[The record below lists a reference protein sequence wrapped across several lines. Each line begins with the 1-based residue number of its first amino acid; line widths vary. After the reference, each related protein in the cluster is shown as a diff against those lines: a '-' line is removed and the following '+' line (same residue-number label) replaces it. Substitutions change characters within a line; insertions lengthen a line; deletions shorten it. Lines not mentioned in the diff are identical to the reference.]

1 MTFKDKHI
9 WIISPESW
17 GEQLLS
23 KHHYAME
30 LANRN
35 NDVVFI
41 EPEGKHASVRPLEGY
56 PNIQL
61 ISWKSVRGLRKLP
74 RSISKVLQRKEMLK
88 IAELTGGQPDVIWS
102 FDNSRFFDMNAWDIP
117 ALKIHHVVDL
127 NQQFEL
133 GRAAKSADVCF
144 CTSSFILEELKKY
157 NEHVFN
163 IGHGCMP
170 VKAKSWQEH
179 NQTKKVMYVGNL
191 LIPLLN
197 RTLILDAVREFPD
210 TEFHFVGSYERSNV
224 SRKVDASGK
233 AFIAELKSLP
243 NAHLRGPMQKDRF
256 HETLLE
262 ADIFIVAY
270 KKEAFHQVANPHKL
284 PELLSTGR
292 TILSNVLS
300 EYQELD
306 FIEMVDSDYI
316 WLTVLAQMIQDTKK
330 WNTPAL
336 QQQRIEWAAGR
347 SYSNQLMQIENLI
360 DG

>member
-1 MTFKDKHI
+1 MNFKDKHI

-23 KHHYAME
+23 KHHYAIE

-61 ISWKSVRGLRKLP
+61 IAWKSVRGLRKLP

-102 FDNSRFFDMNAWDIP
+102 FDNSRFFDLNAWDIP

-133 GRAAKSADVCF
+133 GRAAKTADVCF
-144 CTSSFILEELKKY
+144 CTSSFIQDELKKH
-157 NEHVFN
+157 NEKVHN
-163 IGHGCMP
+163 IGHGCVP
-170 VKAKSWQEH
+170 VKVINWSEH

-197 RTLILDAVREFPD
+197 RTLILEAVRQFPE
-210 TEFHFVGSYERSNV
+210 TAFHFVGAYEKSNV
-224 SRKVDASGK
+224 SRKVDASAK
-233 AFIAELKSLP
+233 AFIEELKSLP
-243 NAHLRGPMQKDRF
+243 NVHLRGAMQKEAF
-256 HETLLE
+256 HDVLLE

-270 KKEAFHQVANPHKL
+270 KKEAYHQVANPHKL

-292 TILSNVLS
+292 AILSNVLS
-300 EYQELD
+300 EYEALD

-316 WLTVLAQMIQDTKK
+316 WLTVLAQMIEDTKS
-330 WNTPAL
+330 WNTPEL
-336 QQQRIEWAAGR
+336 QAQRTTWAQSR
-347 SYSNQLMQIENLI
+347 SYSNQLKKIEQLI
-360 DG
+360 DE